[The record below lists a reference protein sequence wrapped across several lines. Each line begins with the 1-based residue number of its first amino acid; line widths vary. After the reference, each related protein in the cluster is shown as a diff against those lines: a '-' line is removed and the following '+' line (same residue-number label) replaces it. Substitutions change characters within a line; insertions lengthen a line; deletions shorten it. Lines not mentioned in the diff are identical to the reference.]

1 MQVPSEKKKAFIEW
15 FLATHPQEQ
24 REVVWLLQYMSKR
37 DQLLSRIHFIYEAH
51 LTPRSIIISTEAA
64 ENRPF
69 RFYKEHIVTTDVDKA
84 FHDIR
89 LNQDQE
95 LFVEFIFEDVR
106 HSAEYAEVLEENP
119 YLPDD
124 YYLENT
130 DYHAIEQFLQATSQE
145 NKRQSLRKRVN
156 EALDQGDEKAFLK
169 WSKLLNNHNKE
180 HSE

>member
-1 MQVPSEKKKAFIEW
+1 M
-15 FLATHPQEQ
+15 
-24 REVVWLLQYMSKR
+24 
-37 DQLLSRIHFIYEAH
+37 
-51 LTPRSIIISTEAA
+51 
-64 ENRPF
+64 
-69 RFYKEHIVTTDVDKA
+69 TTDVDKA